1 MAFNLQYND
10 KGTDVSSAAENFAS
24 MMKTAKSV
32 RENKTPK
39 DKGVVKDSTGK
50 PAPAPDKIKPSKPE
64 PSKSVAS
71 KLIGII
77 NKKGGSPTQSV
88 SIQPQAPQPS
98 ATQIPTTQTSA
109 PQNTDIKP
117 PTLKQVA
124 PNNPLTAEDSLNIN
138 IGIVQDYQQGLSK
151 QLLGRNMQESMADM
165 DKEIEDKNYMSL
177 DRKNAAAM
185 ELRSA
190 MLQAKKNKT
199 GLNDLKLS
207 PAADALHKSFIQK
220 AAEKSILDNNYQNYL
235 KTGTGLFI
243 K

>member
-10 KGTDVSSAAENFAS
+10 QGEDVRSAGENFS
-24 MMKTAKSV
+24 YMMKAAKSAK
-32 RENKTPK
+32 ENKTPK
-39 DKGVVKDSTGK
+39 DKEPIKDTTGK
-50 PAPAPDKIKPSKPE
+50 PAPAPDKIKPSKPRD
-64 PSKSVAS
+64 SKSLTG
-71 KLIGII
+71 KLISII
-77 NKKGGSPTQSV
+77 NKKGGSPTQSTTT
-88 SIQPQAPQPS
+88 QPQVPQPS
-98 ATQIPTTQTSA
+98 ATQ
-109 PQNTDIKP
+109 NTEIKP

-124 PNNPLTAEDSLNIN
+124 PSNPLTAEDSLNIN
-138 IGIVQDYQQGLSK
+138 IGLVQDYQQGLSK
-151 QLLGRNMQESMADM
+151 QLLSRNMQESMSDM
-165 DKEIEDKNYMSL
+165 DREIEDKNYMSL

-220 AAEKSILDNNYQNYL
+220 AAEKSISENKYQPYL
-235 KTGTGLFI
+235 TTGAGLFI